1 MTILHTKKD
10 FQDCLMKIIGPVKK
24 YYTKGYA
31 GIKCGHTGVLYGEDV
46 ARMEGFSRV
55 LWGLAPFWGG
65 KGEEKEF
72 EEIYRKGIANGTDPE
87 SEEYWG
93 EITDM
98 NQRIVET
105 AAMGLSLV
113 FAADKVWEPLDEKT
127 KANWY
132 KWLKKVNE
140 VEAPNNNWQFFSV
153 IVNLGFKS
161 VGLPYNEGHVAAVL
175 EKMDS
180 FYTGN
185 GWYTDGKTTQIDYYV
200 AFAMHFYGLI
210 YAKLAEKEDP
220 EHSRIFKERAM
231 RFAQDFIYWF
241 DEDGAALAF
250 GRSTTYRFAQSGFF
264 LCTCVFAEI
273 EPCPMGGMKG
283 IIARNLEWW
292 MARFIPSGLR
302 MQA

>member
-1 MTILHTKKD
+1 M
-10 FQDCLMKIIGPVKK
+10 
-24 YYTKGYA
+24 
-31 GIKCGHTGVLYGEDV
+31 
-46 ARMEGFSRV
+46 
-55 LWGLAPFWGG
+55 
-65 KGEEKEF
+65 
-72 EEIYRKGIANGTDPE
+72 
-87 SEEYWG
+87 
-93 EITDM
+93 
-98 NQRIVET
+98 
-105 AAMGLSLV
+105 
-113 FAADKVWEPLDEKT
+113 
-127 KANWY
+127 
-132 KWLKKVNE
+132 
-140 VEAPNNNWQFFSV
+140 EAPNNNWQFFSV

-250 GRSTTYRFAQSGFF
+250 GRSTTYRFAQSCFF

-273 EPCPMGGMKG
+273 EPFPMGVMKG